1 MSRNLHADDARGLC
15 NYSAVSMHQQGLGA
29 SPTLCLEHFEK
40 IPPPSTLHAKA
51 FTLSIFHLLSRSHP
65 PLPSPAYVC
74 NAPDITTSPPSA
86 ASMATEMDVD
96 MPSPSKEV
104 RTKQGAVAIRSIEG
118 WIIMVTNVNEEATED
133 DLQDMFSEWGEIK
146 NLHLNLD
153 RRSGY
158 VKVRGFCLHFL
169 TLVLWHFRFRANEFS
184 LTGLCAD
191 RVCPRGPG
199 DQGD

>member
-1 MSRNLHADDARGLC
+1 
-15 NYSAVSMHQQGLGA
+15 
-29 SPTLCLEHFEK
+29 
-40 IPPPSTLHAKA
+40 
-51 FTLSIFHLLSRSHP
+51 
-65 PLPSPAYVC
+65 
-74 NAPDITTSPPSA
+74 
-86 ASMATEMDVD
+86 MATEMDVD
-96 MPSPSKEV
+96 MPSPSKDV

-169 TLVLWHFRFRANEFS
+169 TLVQVGHFRFRANEFS
-184 LTGLCAD
+184 FTGLCAD
-191 RVCPRGPG
+191 RVCPLGPG